1 MPNRFDLIKNALEQI
16 KQYTAHENG
25 WRPGLVDIFIY
36 NHLLDMHEDDQYDV
50 DNPTFIWKHAP
61 DECME
66 YIINSGY
73 IFEDLEFGLEALYE
87 SLRDYLIKEGLIV
100 DIEDLSDEEY
110 NKLTGGN
117 K

>member
-1 MPNRFDLIKNALEQI
+1 MEKMELLE
-16 KQYTAHENG
+16 KAYEAMHLYTTDKSG
-25 WRPGLVDIFIY
+25 WRPGLVDLAVY
-36 NHLLDMHEDDQYDV
+36 NQLINMHEDDQYDV
-50 DNPTFIWKHAP
+50 DNPTFIWKHTP

-87 SLRDYLIKEGLIV
+87 SIRDYLIKEGLIV